1 MESGWPVS
9 NAAGRLQRKLKIA
22 AAMVTVGLIVE
33 ASTLYWSHPTSFI
46 LFIGA
51 GALLVA
57 LGIAIYLIAIVRH
70 S

>member
-1 MESGWPVS
+1 MST
-9 NAAGRLQRKLKIA
+9 AAGRLQRKLKIA
-22 AAMVTVGLIVE
+22 AATVSVGLIVE
-33 ASTLYWSHPTSFI
+33 ASTLYWNHPTSFI

-57 LGIAIYLIAIVRH
+57 LGIVIYLIAIVRH